1 MGRKRLVNIP
11 NIRFKPRFFKT
22 PFFIVAVHRAPGPMD
37 IDLKSLRLILVPCI
51 NQQKCIS
58 NEEVVMNERS
68 GAVTMKGNPLTLLG
82 NKLETGDKA
91 PDVELLGNDL
101 QPVRLSAFSGKVVII
116 SSVPSLDT
124 PVCDME
130 TRRFNT
136 EAANLG
142 DDVAIAVISMD
153 LPFAQARW
161 CGAAG
166 VDKLTTLSDHRS
178 AAFGEAYGVLI
189 KELRLLARSIFVVD
203 RSGAIQYIQ
212 HVKEISEEP
221 DYGAVIAAARNLL

>member
-1 MGRKRLVNIP
+1 MN
-11 NIRFKPRFFKT
+11 
-22 PFFIVAVHRAPGPMD
+22 ARA
-37 IDLKSLRLILVPCI
+37 
-51 NQQKCIS
+51 
-58 NEEVVMNERS
+58 
-68 GAVTMKGNPLTLLG
+68 GAVTMKGNPLTLVG
-82 NKLETGDKA
+82 KEVAVGDQA
-91 PDVELLGNDL
+91 PDIELLGNDL
-101 QPVRLSAFSGKVVII
+101 QPVNLSAFRGKVIII

-142 DDVAIAVISMD
+142 DDVAIATISMD

-166 VDKLTTLSDHRS
+166 VEKVKTFSDHRS

-189 KELRLLARSIFVVD
+189 KELRLLARSIFVID
-203 RSGAIQYIQ
+203 RNGVIQYIQ

-221 DYGAVIAAARNLL
+221 DYDAVISAARNLL